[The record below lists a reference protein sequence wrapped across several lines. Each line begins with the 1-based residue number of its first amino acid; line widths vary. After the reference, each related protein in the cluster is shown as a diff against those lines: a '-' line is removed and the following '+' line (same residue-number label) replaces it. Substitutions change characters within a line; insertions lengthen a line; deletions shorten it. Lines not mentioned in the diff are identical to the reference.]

1 MDTFYLIVLGVATLV
16 LILMLAFLGWNM
28 SQVKKGSR
36 YPTITTTCPDNW
48 TAETRTI
55 GDAKMLVCTR
65 PTEGEYNRGGAN
77 SEKGNV
83 APYNVSLAS
92 FMTNEKTGDKTNGD
106 YIRPTSEEWGKYNNK
121 NPTCEKRDWAKAY
134 GIRWDSVESANY
146 CE

>member
-36 YPTITTTCPDNW
+36 FPTITTTCPDNW
-48 TAETRTI
+48 TPSRVS
-55 GDAKMLVCTR
+55 GQLVCNR
-65 PTEGEYNRGGAN
+65 PIGYNKGDD
-77 SEKGNV
+77 EKISGSS
-83 APYNVSLAS
+83 PYNVKLSD
-92 FMTNEKTGDKTNGD
+92 FMKNDKTGDKTNSA
-106 YIRPTSEEWGKYNNK
+106 YINFSSEQWGLYNNK

>member
-48 TAETRTI
+48 TAETKTI
-55 GDAKMLVCTR
+55 GDAKVLVCNR
-65 PTEGEYNRGGAN
+65 PTSGYNM
-77 SEKGNV
+77 GNDTKQGNTV
-83 APYNVSLAS
+83 PYNVSLPS
-92 FMTNEKTGDKTNGD
+92 FMRNEKTGDKINGA
-106 YIRPTSEEWGKYNNK
+106 YILPTSEEWGKKK
-121 NPTCEKRDWAKAY
+121 NATCEKRDWANAY

-146 CE
+146 CD